1 MNRVKEH
8 LNKLLKGNFS
18 RNVFIVAGG
27 TAFTQVINA
36 LLTPI
41 VTRIFTP
48 EEYGV
53 VSLYV
58 AVLSMVVIIA
68 SLKFEWGIPIADD
81 DEKAINVV
89 ALSVIVLTLIIT
101 VLTILLYTLN
111 DRTIGRIIGEAL
123 LPYKIYIPIGILLS
137 GLYHI
142 FIQWGYREKAFK
154 NIAKTK
160 LSQVLGQNISRI
172 GLGLL
177 NLGPQGLIIGT
188 ILGHSSGVA
197 TLSKS
202 IFSTKNHLIKKI
214 KSSEILWCAKRYK
227 DYPIYSATSQFMN
240 SAGLNLPQIF
250 LATLYGTGV
259 TGAFGLAIS
268 ITGIPVTL
276 IGSSVGDVFY
286 AEAASIGKTNPRKL
300 KQLSS
305 KLLKR
310 LAAIGLIPALALFF
324 LGPFLF
330 KIVYGPE
337 WIEAGVYSRIMSVLI
352 YARLVFLPIS
362 RVFAVMEKQ
371 RHALILD
378 TVRFILVLLVFGI
391 AKWLAFDVHYTIIL
405 YTVAMSLIYFVTYLT
420 AQRIIDDQIHLIE
433 GRQ

>member
-1 MNRVKEH
+1 MNNLK
-8 LNKLLKGNFS
+8 KLLKRLIKGNFS

-27 TAFTQVINA
+27 TAFTQVLNA

-41 VTRIFTP
+41 ITRIYTP

-58 AVLSMVVIIA
+58 AVLSMTVIIA

-89 ALSVIVLTLIIT
+89 ALSVLVLILITTII
-101 VLTILLYTLN
+101 TILLYVISDNVL
-111 DRTIGRIIGEAL
+111 GGIIGEAL
-123 LPYKIYIPIGILLS
+123 IPYKIYIPIGIFLS

-154 NIAKTK
+154 TIAKTK

-172 GLGLL
+172 GLGLFK
-177 NLGPQGLIIGT
+177 LGPQGLIIGT

-197 TLSKS
+197 ALSKS
-202 IFSTKNHLIKKI
+202 IFSTKKNLIRKI
-214 KSSEILWCAKRYK
+214 KRSEILWCARRYK

-240 SAGLNLPQIF
+240 SAGLNLPKIF
-250 LATLYGTGV
+250 LATLYSTEV
-259 TGAFGLAIS
+259 TGAFGLAVS

-276 IGSSVGDVFY
+276 IGRSVGDVFY

-300 KQLSS
+300 KQLSN
-305 KLLKR
+305 KLFKR
-310 LAAIGLIPALALFF
+310 LAAIGLIPALALLF

-330 KIVYGPE
+330 KIVYGAE
-337 WIEAGVYSRIMSVLI
+337 WVEAGVYSRIMSVLI

-378 TVRFILVLLVFGI
+378 TVRLVFVLLVFSI
-391 AKWLAFDVHYTIIL
+391 AKWFALDAYYTIAL
-405 YTVAMSLIYFVTYLT
+405 YTAAMSIIYYATYAT
-420 AQRIIDDQIHLIE
+420 AQKIIDDQIHLME
-433 GRQ
+433 GR